1 MRILRPA
8 SIWPLP
14 AETLACH
21 LLEELAAAYP
31 AALTERYK
39 IAVPERSEEEE
50 GLAYGYALLEQ
61 AARKRGFLISGGEPD
76 TERMGKV
83 LLDEFRAGK
92 LGRFTLE
99 KPQAISEET
108 E

>member
-1 MRILRPA
+1 MG
-8 SIWPLP
+8 
-14 AETLACH
+14 
-21 LLEELAAAYP
+21 
-31 AALTERYK
+31 
-39 IAVPERSEEEE
+39 EEE

-76 TERMGKV
+76 TERMGRV

-99 KPQAISEET
+99 SPQMFRRKQNEAGGAD
-108 E
+108 